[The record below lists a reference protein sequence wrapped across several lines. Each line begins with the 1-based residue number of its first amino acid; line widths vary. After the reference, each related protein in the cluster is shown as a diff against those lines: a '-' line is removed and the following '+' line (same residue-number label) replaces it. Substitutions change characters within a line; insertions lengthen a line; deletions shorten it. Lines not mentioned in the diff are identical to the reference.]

1 MPKSFKIITLGC
13 KVNQYESAFIEESLI
28 DMGCKKANQDREAE
42 LVVIDTCIVTAK
54 AGYQSRQAIRRA
66 IRENPGAIIAVIG
79 CYGQV
84 FPDELSK
91 INGVDLIA
99 GNKGKGSLPGFL
111 VKASRHNPP
120 LIIKEEFR
128 ASSSFEQI
136 PIKRFTDRTRGF
148 LKIQDGCES
157 SCSYC
162 IVPMARGPL
171 RSLEPHKVLRILK
184 GLERNGYKEIVLT
197 GIHLGKYGSDLSNDI
212 NLTKLLFEIGK
223 NRSKSRIRLSSLEPT
238 EIEPGLIESIASHD
252 WLCPHFHISLQSGD
266 DEVLRRM
273 NRPYTARRFIR
284 VINDINRIVP
294 KVSIG
299 VDVLVGFPGE
309 GNRAFNNTFDLLKE
323 VPISYL
329 HVFPYSRR
337 EGTAA
342 ARFPDQLDHK
352 RIKERAFLLR
362 CLDKEKRRVFWGSL
376 IGETFPVLTE
386 GWVPGDGNLIRG
398 LSDNYVR
405 FAFPSNSLI
414 ENRIVK
420 VRAEGVAEKGVL
432 GRGLVD

>member
-1 MPKSFKIITLGC
+1 MSKSFKIITLGC

-28 DMGCKKANQDREAE
+28 NMGCQKANQDREAE

-66 IRENPGAIIAVIG
+66 IRENPEAIIAVIG

-99 GNKGKGSLPGFL
+99 GNKGKGSLPWLL
-111 VKASRHNPP
+111 VKASHHSPP
-120 LIIKEEFR
+120 LILKEDFWG
-128 ASSSFEQI
+128 STPFEGI
-136 PIKRFTDRTRGF
+136 PIRGFSDRTRSF
-148 LKIQDGCES
+148 LKIQDGCGS

-171 RSLEPHKVLRILK
+171 RSLEPDKVFRILK
-184 GLERNGYKEIVLT
+184 GLERNGFKEVVLA
-197 GIHLGKYGSDLSNDI
+197 GIHLGKYGSDFSEDM
-212 NLTKLLFEIGK
+212 NLTKLLIEIGK
-223 NRSKSRIRLSSLEPT
+223 KRSKPRIRLSSLEPT
-238 EIEPGLIESIASHD
+238 EIELELIELIAGHD
-252 WLCPHFHISLQSGD
+252 WLCPHLHISLQSGD

-273 NRPYTARRFIR
+273 NRHYTARMFIR

-294 KVSIG
+294 RVSIG

-309 GNRAFNNTFDLLKE
+309 SNRAFNNTFDLLKDF
-323 VPISYL
+323 PISYL

-337 EGTAA
+337 EGTTA
-342 ARFPDQLDHK
+342 ARFPGQLDSK
-352 RIKERAFLLR
+352 RIRERAFLLR
-362 CLDKEKRRVFWGSL
+362 CLDKEKRRVFREGL
-376 IGETFPVLTE
+376 IGEIFPVLTE
-386 GWVPGDGNLIRG
+386 GWVPGHRNLIRG

-414 ENRIVK
+414 KNRIVK
-420 VRAEGVAEKGVL
+420 VRAEGVTEEGVA
-432 GRGLVD
+432 GQQLVD

>member
-1 MPKSFKIITLGC
+1 MTKSFKIITLGC

-28 DMGCKKANQDREAE
+28 DMGCQKANQDREAE

-66 IRENPGAIIAVIG
+66 IRENPEAIIAVIG

-99 GNKGKGSLPGFL
+99 GNRGKDSLPGLL
-111 VKASRHNPP
+111 VKASHHNSP
-120 LIIKEEFR
+120 LIVKEDFW
-128 ASSSFEQI
+128 SSTPFEGI
-136 PIKRFTDRTRGF
+136 PIKGFSDRTRTF

-157 SCSYC
+157 FCSYC
-162 IVPMARGPL
+162 IVPMARGSL
-171 RSLEPHKVLRILK
+171 RSLEPDKVVRILK
-184 GLERNGYKEIVLT
+184 GLERNGYKEVVLA
-197 GIHLGKYGSDLSNDI
+197 GINLGKYGSDLSNDI
-212 NLTKLLFEIGK
+212 SLTKLLIEIGK
-223 NRSKSRIRLSSLEPT
+223 NRFKQRIRLSSLEPT
-238 EIEPGLIESIASHD
+238 EIEPALIELIASHD

-273 NRPYTARRFIR
+273 NRHYTARMFTG
-284 VINDINRIVP
+284 VINDINRLVP

-309 GNRAFNNTFDLLKE
+309 SNRAFDNTFDLLKDL
-323 VPISYL
+323 PISYL

-337 EGTAA
+337 QGTAA

-352 RIKERAFLLR
+352 RIKDRAFLLR
-362 CLDKEKRRVFWGSL
+362 CLDKEKRKIFWGSL

-386 GWVPGDGNLIRG
+386 GWVPGDRNLIRG

-414 ENRIVK
+414 KNRIVK
-420 VRAEGVAEKGVL
+420 VRAEDVTEEGVAGQQ
-432 GRGLVD
+432 LVD